1 MDWVEAKQI
10 KCEGLVSANWR
21 LLNARFHDLGGQLLK
36 LKEQEFNNGLDRQ
49 NIKDQIV
56 ELQTRSENNQVLTL
70 LFLSWP
76 NIFIFEIFMGFTRK
90 RG

>member
-1 MDWVEAKQI
+1 MTPPPLELFRKFI
-10 KCEGLVSANWR
+10 RFGRGMRPLVGANRR

-56 ELQTRSENNQVLTL
+56 ELQTRSENNLRKQNIQVK
-70 LFLSWP
+70 S
-76 NIFIFEIFMGFTRK
+76 IFIGKF
-90 RG
+90 